1 MASSLDQMSEGCRHY
16 VADNFNICFKCGFRV
31 KSAAMS
37 VTENTISSA
46 DSFRSARIGLG
57 NGWRGR
63 VCRAL
68 RDGNAVS
75 AQDWRK
81 ALCGLE
87 KLLSEPKKH
96 LKVDGSTTVAV
107 YDLKVGDKTLS
118 IAVKTHIRQAGV
130 VNFLRGLLRD
140 KSLRNFRTAAKLCEN
155 GIPAAYPLAAITQK
169 RGLITA
175 KTIFITEYIENSTDL
190 YTFAAKNISQTDPG
204 DKSSRQ
210 IKKQLALQIAT
221 IVAGLHRANL
231 WHRDAKTGNFLVTA
245 TPAGGIEVMLVDMD
259 GIKPYLAATEKRR
272 YFAFTKLG
280 SVLMWHKGINL
291 TDYLRS
297 VRIYCNLSK
306 VDKHK
311 GRRIFRRLYRSA
323 IALRLLT
330 FAASAMK
337 K

>member
-1 MASSLDQMSEGCRHY
+1 MIVPLFVGREKSVKALEEVMVDDKQILLSSQIDPSQDDPSSDGIYNVGVLANVLQLLKLPDGTVKVLVEGRM
-16 VADNFNICFKCGFRV
+16 RV
-31 KSAAMS
+31 K
-37 VTENTISSA
+37 
-46 DSFRSARIGLG
+46 
-57 NGWRGR
+57 
-63 VCRAL
+63 
-68 RDGNAVS
+68 
-75 AQDWRK
+75 
-81 ALCGLE
+81 
-87 KLLSEPKKH
+87 
-96 LKVDGSTTVAV
+96 
-107 YDLKVGDKTLS
+107 
-118 IAVKTHIRQAGV
+118 
-130 VNFLRGLLRD
+130 
-140 KSLRNFRTAAKLCEN
+140 
-155 GIPAAYPLAAITQK
+155 
-169 RGLITA
+169 
-175 KTIFITEYIENSTDL
+175 ITEYIENSTNL

-210 IKKQLALQIAT
+210 IKKQLASQIAT

-311 GRRIFRRLYRSA
+311 GRKIFRRLCRSA